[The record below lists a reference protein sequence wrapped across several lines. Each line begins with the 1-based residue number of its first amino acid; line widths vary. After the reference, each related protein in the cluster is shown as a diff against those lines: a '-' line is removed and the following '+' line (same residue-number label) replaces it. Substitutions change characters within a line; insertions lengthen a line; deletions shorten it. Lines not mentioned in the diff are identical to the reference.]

1 MTKTTK
7 TLLILAAVN
16 LVAGLAFATDLLD
29 VHDSAVFYVALP
41 LGAIFLGLFLISRM
55 LEKETARYDAE
66 QRNILVALK
75 SPAEQQ
81 ASASPAAARPT
92 LAKAH

>member
-16 LVAGLAFATDLLD
+16 LVAGLAFATNLVN
-29 VHDSAVFYVALP
+29 VHNATVFYVALP
-41 LGAIFLGLFLISRM
+41 LGAIFLGLFLISRL
-55 LEKETARYDAE
+55 LEKETALYDAE
-66 QRNILVALK
+66 QRNVLVALK
-75 SPAEQQ
+75 APAEQQ
-81 ASASPAAARPT
+81 ASASPAEARPT